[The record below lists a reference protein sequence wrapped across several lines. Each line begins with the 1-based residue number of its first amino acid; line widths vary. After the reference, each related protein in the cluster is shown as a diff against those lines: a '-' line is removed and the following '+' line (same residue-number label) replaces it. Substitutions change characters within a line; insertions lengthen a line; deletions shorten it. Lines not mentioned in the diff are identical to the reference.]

1 MVDCGVEQKN
11 IEAAKSEILAQLEE
25 IRQGNFEDETLE
37 NTRLQ
42 LKNSLRAVS
51 DTPGSLEDWYLGR
64 IIEGRVA
71 SPEQEIRAL
80 EAVTRDEII
89 GAAGY
94 VTLDTVYLLTAKEDS
109 DVN

>member
-1 MVDCGVEQKN
+1 MV
-11 IEAAKSEILAQLEE
+11 
-25 IRQGNFEDETLE
+25 
-37 NTRLQ
+37 
-42 LKNSLRAVS
+42 
-51 DTPGSLEDWYLGR
+51 
-64 IIEGRVA
+64 

-89 GAAGY
+89 EAANQ